1 MVKIIDSC
9 LWIDFLGVKTA
20 PSVRDLAARQL
31 NESEAAL
38 CEPVQFE
45 VLRGCEAKMRAGVR
59 QRMATLPLLHTP
71 ADVWRVGLKLGE
83 MCYDRRLIINS
94 VDLLIAALCLHH
106 GATLVSFDKHFQ
118 TLAECSGLK
127 VEFLT
132 RPA

>member
-20 PSVRDLAARQL
+20 PSVRELAARRL
-31 NESEAAL
+31 NDSAAAL

-45 VLRGCEAKMRAGVR
+45 VLRGCDPKMRDGVR
-59 QRMATLPLLHTP
+59 KRMATMPLLHTP

-94 VDLLIAALCLHH
+94 VDLIIAALCLHH
-106 GATLVSFDKHFQ
+106 GATLVTFDKHFQ
-118 TLAECSGLK
+118 SLAECSDLK